1 MKFEKPVPIL
11 RMFDEAMTKE
21 FYVDFL
27 GFKLDWEHRFEP
39 GSPLYMQLSRDDCV
53 LHASGHFGDATP
65 GSGLRIEVDDI
76 DSYQQGLL
84 AKRYKHARP
93 GAAQLMPWGTRD
105 LTIQDPSGNRITFF
119 SSPPSA

>member
-1 MKFEKPVPIL
+1 MTPDQLNRVTASVKADL
-11 RMFDEAMTKE
+11 DEQAVE
-21 FYVDFL
+21 
-27 GFKLDWEHRFEP
+27 
-39 GSPLYMQLSRDDCV
+39 
-53 LHASGHFGDATP
+53 
-65 GSGLRIEVDDI
+65 
-76 DSYQQGLL
+76 LL